1 MNIKTLRDYFIKD
14 MGQGWGKSSG
24 AQQGFRFLLEAASFV
39 KGGVVL
45 DAGAGQQRLKPF
57 FEKSIY
63 ITQEH
68 QQGIHLK
75 GMDKIEYDL
84 INSLDE
90 KIPLKD
96 SCLDEIL
103 SNSVLEH
110 LRYPQNFFAEG
121 FRVLKPGGKI
131 YISVPFFYFE
141 HEVPYDFNRPTR
153 FGIERWL
160 EDAGFVNIKVIPGS
174 TCVSSITSF
183 LPLAIVY
190 DLLQTNK
197 HPKKVFLNL
206 LHSKN
211 GYIKLIKKLHLFF
224 LAGVGYFLMKL
235 LVNLLDLLINVEP
248 YQDANMPSGWLATAS
263 KPGKYI
269 KKSYKNKQV
278 FLNKNKLVFTTE
290 S

>member
-1 MNIKTLRDYFIKD
+1 MQMNTKALRDYFIKD

-24 AQQGFRFLLEAASFV
+24 AQQGFRFLMEASSFA
-39 KGGVVL
+39 KGGVIL
-45 DAGAGQQRLKPF
+45 DAGAGKQRLKPF
-57 FEKSIY
+57 FENSIY

-68 QQGIHLK
+68 NPGILLK
-75 GMDKIEYDL
+75 AMDKIKYDL
-84 INSLDE
+84 ISPIDK

-96 SCLDEIL
+96 TCLDAIL

-110 LRYPQNFFAEG
+110 LRYPAKFFTEG

-153 FGIERWL
+153 FGIKSWL
-160 EDAGFVNIKVIPGS
+160 EDAGFTSIRVSPGS
-174 TCVSSITSF
+174 TCISNVTSF

-206 LHSKN
+206 LHTKN
-211 GYIKLIKKLHLFF
+211 GYSKVIKKLHLFF
-224 LAGVGYFLMKL
+224 FAGVGYFLMKL
-235 LVNLLDLLINVEP
+235 LVSLLNLLINVEP
-248 YQDANMPSGWLATAS
+248 YQDANMPSGWLAQAN
-263 KPGKYI
+263 KPGKYV
-269 KKSYKNKQV
+269 KKRYKNKQD
-278 FLNKNKLVFTTE
+278 FLSKNVV
-290 S
+290 